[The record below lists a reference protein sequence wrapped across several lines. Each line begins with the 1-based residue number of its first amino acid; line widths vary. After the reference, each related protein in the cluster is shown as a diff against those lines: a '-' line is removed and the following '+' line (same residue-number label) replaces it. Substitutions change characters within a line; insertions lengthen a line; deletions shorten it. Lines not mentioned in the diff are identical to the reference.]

1 VVKEQILETIKYL
14 KSKKVDYADVRLIR
28 GQTETIVVK
37 DGKVEALSRQKDA
50 GVGIRV
56 LMGGGWGFA
65 STSNLS
71 GAEMKKT
78 ANRALEI
85 ARASAMVAKEKVRLA
100 PVERYKDTY
109 ATPILKD
116 PFAVSLDDK
125 INLLVSCCDI
135 LKKNPKIVV
144 AEATMNFYDT
154 EKLFA
159 STEGSL
165 LEQKIVE
172 SGAGYTA
179 TAAEPGNIQRRSYP
193 NSHGGDFATRG
204 WEFIEDMNLLGN
216 AERVRNEAVALLSA
230 PACPSGKKDI
240 IIAGSQVALQVH
252 ESCGHPIELDR
263 VLGTEISL
271 AGGSFMT
278 LDKLGKLRYGSPKV
292 NIVADATTPG
302 GLGSFGYDD
311 EGVKAQRAD
320 IIREG
325 LFVGY
330 LTSRETAPV
339 VGAVS
344 NGTMR
349 ADGWNRIPL
358 IRMTNVNLLPGEWPL
373 EDLIADTKE
382 GLFIDVNK
390 SWSID
395 DRRLN
400 FQFGCEAAW
409 EIKDGKLGQLYK
421 NPVYTGITP
430 EFWNSCDAVANEKQ
444 WHVWG
449 VPNCGKGEPMQTA
462 HVAHGASPA
471 RFRNVLVGE
480 QK

>member
-1 VVKEQILETIKYL
+1 MKEELQDVIKYL
-14 KSKKVDYADVRLIR
+14 KSKKVDYADARFIR
-28 GQTETIVVK
+28 AQTETIVVK
-37 DGKVEALSRQKDA
+37 DGKVEALSRLSDA
-50 GVGIRV
+50 GFGIRV
-56 LMGGGWGFA
+56 LTGGGWGFA
-65 STSNLS
+65 SSSKLS
-71 GAEMKKT
+71 AAEMKKT
-78 ANRALEI
+78 ANQALEI
-85 ARASAMVAKEKVRLA
+85 ARASATVAREKVRLA
-100 PVERYKDTY
+100 PVESYRDKFVT
-109 ATPILKD
+109 AVKKD
-116 PFAVSLDDK
+116 PFLVSLDEK

-135 LKKNPKIVV
+135 LKKHPKIVV
-144 AEATMNFYDT
+144 TEATMNFYDT
-154 EKLFA
+154 EKMFV
-159 STEGSL
+159 STEGSVI
-165 LEQKIVE
+165 EQKLIE

-179 TAAEPGNIQRRSYP
+179 TAAEEGNLQRRSYP

-204 WEFIEDMNLLGN
+204 WEFIEEMNLLGN

-230 PACPSGKKDI
+230 PNCPTGKRDI
-240 IIAGSQVALQVH
+240 IITGSQMALQVH

-278 LDKLGKLRYGSPKV
+278 LDKLGKLRYGSGRV

-302 GLGSFGYDD
+302 GLGTFGYDD

-330 LTSRETAPV
+330 LTSRETAPIIS
-339 VGAVS
+339 ARS

-358 IRMTNVNLLPGEWPL
+358 IRMTNINLLPGEWAL
-373 EDLIADTKE
+373 ADLLADTKD
-382 GLFIDVNK
+382 GLLIDTNK

-409 EIKDGKLGQLYK
+409 EIKDGKVGQLYR

-430 EFWNSCDAVANEKQ
+430 EFWNSCDAVTNEKH

-449 VPNCGKGEPMQTA
+449 VPNCGKGEPIQTA
-462 HVAHGASPA
+462 HVAHGAAPA
-471 RFRNVLVGE
+471 RFRGVTVGATR
-480 QK
+480 

>member
-1 VVKEQILETIKYL
+1 MKEELLEVIKYL
-14 KSKKVDYADVRLIR
+14 KSKKVDYADARFIR
-28 GQTETIVVK
+28 AQTETIVVK
-37 DGKVEALSRQKDA
+37 DGKVEALSRLSDA
-50 GVGIRV
+50 GFGIRV
-56 LMGGGWGFA
+56 LIGGGWGFA
-65 STSNLS
+65 SSSKLS
-71 GAEMKKT
+71 ATEMKKT
-78 ANRALEI
+78 VNRAMEI
-85 ARASAMVAKEKVRLA
+85 ARASTTVAKEKVRLA
-100 PVERYKDTY
+100 PVEPYRDKFVT
-109 ATPILKD
+109 AVKKD
-116 PFAVSLDDK
+116 PFLISLDEK
-125 INLLVSCCDI
+125 IDLLVSCCDV
-135 LKKNPKIVV
+135 LKKHPKIVV

-154 EKLFA
+154 EKIFV
-159 STEGSL
+159 STEGSVI
-165 LEQKIVE
+165 EQKIIE

-179 TAAEPGNIQRRSYP
+179 TAAEEGNVQRRSYP

-204 WEFIEDMNLLGN
+204 WEFIQEMNLLGN
-216 AERVRNEAVALLSA
+216 AERIRNEAVALLSA
-230 PACPSGKKDI
+230 PNCPAGKKDVI
-240 IIAGSQVALQVH
+240 ITGSQVALQVH

-278 LDKLGKLRYGSPKV
+278 LDKLGKLRYGSDKV

-302 GLGSFGYDD
+302 GLGTFGYDD
-311 EGVKAQRAD
+311 EGVRAQRAD
-320 IIREG
+320 IIHEG

-330 LTSRETAPV
+330 LTSRETAPII
-339 VGAVS
+339 GTAS

-358 IRMTNVNLLPGEWPL
+358 IRMTNINLLPGKWRL
-373 EDLIADTKE
+373 EDLIADTRE
-382 GLFIDVNK
+382 GLLIDTNK

-409 EIKDGKLGQLYK
+409 EIKDGKLGLLYR

-430 EFWNSCDAVANEKQ
+430 EFWNSCDAITGEEH

-449 VPNCGKGEPMQTA
+449 VPNCGKGEPIQTA

-471 RFRNVLVGE
+471 RFRGVTVGAV
-480 QK
+480 

>member
-1 VVKEQILETIKYL
+1 MKEELLGVIKYL
-14 KSKKVDYADVRLIR
+14 KSKKADYADARFIR
-28 GQTETIVVK
+28 AQTEAIVVK
-37 DGKVEALSRQKDA
+37 DGKVESLSRQQDA
-50 GVGIRV
+50 GFGIRV
-56 LMGGGWGFA
+56 LIGGGWGFA
-65 STSNLS
+65 SSSKLS
-71 GAEMKKT
+71 EGELKKT

-85 ARASAMVAKEKVRLA
+85 ARASATVAREKVRLA
-100 PVERYKDTY
+100 PVQPYRDRFVTVVKQ
-109 ATPILKD
+109 D
-116 PFAVSLDDK
+116 PFSVSLDDK
-125 INLLVSCCDI
+125 IDLLVSCCDV
-135 LKKNPKIVV
+135 LKKHPKIVV
-144 AEATMNFYDT
+144 AEAAMNFYNT
-154 EKLFA
+154 EKLFV
-159 STEGSL
+159 STEGSVI
-165 LEQKIVE
+165 EQKIIE

-179 TAAEPGNIQRRSYP
+179 TAAEEGNLQRRSYP

-204 WEFIEDMNLLGN
+204 WEFIEEMDLLGN

-230 PACPSGKKDI
+230 PDCPAGKKDVI
-240 IIAGSQVALQVH
+240 ITGSQMALQVH

-278 LDKLGKLRYGSPKV
+278 LDKLGKLRYGSGKV

-311 EGVKAQRAD
+311 EGVKAQRSD
-320 IIREG
+320 IIRGG

-339 VGAVS
+339 IGAAS

-358 IRMTNVNLLPGEWPL
+358 IRMTNINLLPGEWEL
-373 EDLIADTKE
+373 ADLIADTKE
-382 GLFIDVNK
+382 GLLIDTNK

-409 EIKDGKLGQLYK
+409 EIKDGKLGGLYR

-430 EFWNSCDAVANEKQ
+430 EFWNSCDAVTNEKH

-449 VPNCGKGEPMQTA
+449 VPNCGKGEPIQTA

-471 RFRNVLVGE
+471 RFRGVTVGASR
-480 QK
+480 

>member
-1 VVKEQILETIKYL
+1 MKEELLEVIQYL
-14 KSKKVDYADVRLIR
+14 KSKKVEYADARFIR
-28 GQTETIVVK
+28 AQTETIVVK
-37 DGKVEALSRQKDA
+37 DGKVEALSRLSDA
-50 GVGIRV
+50 GFGIRV
-56 LMGGGWGFA
+56 LIGGGWGFA
-65 STSNLS
+65 SSSKLS
-71 GAEMKKT
+71 AAEMKKT
-78 ANRALEI
+78 ANQALEV
-85 ARASAMVAKEKVRLA
+85 ARASASVTKEKVHLA
-100 PVERYKDTY
+100 PVEPYRDKFVTSVK
-109 ATPILKD
+109 KD
-116 PFAVSLDDK
+116 PFPVSLDEK
-125 INLLVSCCDI
+125 IDLLVSCCDV
-135 LKKNPKIVV
+135 LKKHPKIVV

-154 EKLFA
+154 EKIFA
-159 STEGSL
+159 STEGSVI
-165 LEQKIVE
+165 EQKIIE

-179 TAAEPGNIQRRSYP
+179 TAAEEGNLQRRSYP

-204 WEFIEDMNLLGN
+204 WEFIEEMNLLGN

-230 PACPSGKKDI
+230 PNCPAGKKDVI
-240 IIAGSQVALQVH
+240 ITGSQAALQVH

-278 LDKLGKLRYGSPKV
+278 LDKLGKLRYGSSKV

-302 GLGSFGYDD
+302 GLGTFGYDD

-330 LTSRETAPV
+330 LTSRETAPII
-339 VGAVS
+339 GAVS

-358 IRMTNVNLLPGEWPL
+358 IRMTNINLLPGEWGL
-373 EDLIADTKE
+373 ADLIADTKD
-382 GLFIDVNK
+382 GLLIDTNK

-409 EIKDGKLGQLYK
+409 EIKDGKLGQLYR

-430 EFWNSCDAVANEKQ
+430 EFWNSCDAVTGEKD

-449 VPNCGKGEPMQTA
+449 IPNCGKGEPIQTA

-471 RFRNVLVGE
+471 RFRGVATGATR
-480 QK
+480 

>member
-1 VVKEQILETIKYL
+1 VKEELLEVIQYL
-14 KSKKVDYADVRLIR
+14 KSKKVDYADARFIR
-28 GQTETIVVK
+28 AQTETIVVK
-37 DGKVEALSRQKDA
+37 DGKVEALSRLSDA
-50 GVGIRV
+50 GFGIRV
-56 LMGGGWGFA
+56 LIGGGWGFA
-65 STSNLS
+65 SSS
-71 GAEMKKT
+71 KVSAAEMKKT
-78 ANRALEI
+78 ANRAMEI
-85 ARASAMVAKEKVRLA
+85 ARASATVAKEKVRLA
-100 PVERYKDTY
+100 PVESYRDKFVT
-109 ATPILKD
+109 AVKKD
-116 PFAVSLDDK
+116 PFLVSLDDK
-125 INLLVSCCDI
+125 INLLVSCCDV
-135 LKKNPKIVV
+135 LKKHPKIVV

-154 EKLFA
+154 QKTFV
-159 STEGSL
+159 STEGSVI
-165 LEQKIVE
+165 EQKILE

-179 TAAEPGNIQRRSYP
+179 TAAEEGNLQRRSYP

-204 WEFIEDMNLLGN
+204 WEFIEEMDLLGN
-216 AERVRNEAVALLSA
+216 AERVRNEAVALLTA
-230 PACPSGKKDI
+230 PNCPAGKKDVI
-240 IIAGSQVALQVH
+240 ITGSQVALQVH

-278 LDKLGKLRYGSPKV
+278 LDKLGKLRYGSGKV

-302 GLGSFGYDD
+302 GLGTFGYDD

-320 IIREG
+320 IIRDG

-330 LTSRETAPV
+330 LTSRETAPII
-339 VGAVS
+339 GALS

-358 IRMTNVNLLPGEWPL
+358 IRMTNVNLLPGEWQL
-373 EDLIADTKE
+373 EDLIADTKD
-382 GLFIDVNK
+382 GLLIDTNK

-409 EIKDGKLGQLYK
+409 EIKDGKLGQLYR

-430 EFWNSCDAVANEKQ
+430 EFWNSCDAVTGEKN

-449 VPNCGKGEPMQTA
+449 IPNCGKGEPIQTA

-471 RFRNVLVGE
+471 RFRGVTVGATR
-480 QK
+480 

>member
-1 VVKEQILETIKYL
+1 MKEELLDAIRYL
-14 KSKKVDYADVRLIR
+14 KSKKVDYADARFLR
-28 GQTETIVVK
+28 AHTENIVVK
-37 DGKVEALSRQKDA
+37 DGKVEALSRQEDA
-50 GVGIRV
+50 GFGIRV
-56 LMGGGWGFA
+56 LVGGGWGFA
-65 STSNLS
+65 SSSKLS
-71 GAEMKKT
+71 AAEMKKT
-78 ANRALEI
+78 ADRALEI
-85 ARASAMVAKEKVRLA
+85 ARASASVAKEKVRLA
-100 PVERYKDTY
+100 PVEPYRDKFV
-109 ATPILKD
+109 TPLQKD
-116 PFAVSLDDK
+116 PFTVSLDDK
-125 INLLVSCCDI
+125 ISLLVSCCDV
-135 LKKNPKIVV
+135 LKKHPKIVV
-144 AEATMNFYDT
+144 AEASMSFYDT
-154 EKLFA
+154 EKLFV
-159 STEGSL
+159 SSEGSVI
-165 LEQKIVE
+165 EQKILE

-179 TAAEPGNIQRRSYP
+179 TAASDGNLQRRSYP

-204 WEFIEDMNLLGN
+204 WEFIEQMNLAEN
-216 AERVRNEAVALLSA
+216 AERVRDEAVALLSA
-230 PACPSGKKDI
+230 PNCPSGPADI
-240 IIAGSQVALQVH
+240 IITGSQVALQVH
-252 ESCGHPIELDR
+252 ESCGHPTELDR

-292 NIVADATTPG
+292 NIVADATVLG
-302 GLGSFGYDD
+302 GLGSFGFDD

-330 LTSRETAPV
+330 LTSRETAPII
-339 VGAVS
+339 GAVS

-358 IRMTNVNLLPGEWPL
+358 IRMTNVNLLPGEWSL
-373 EDLIADTKE
+373 EDLIADTKS
-382 GLFIDVNK
+382 GLLIDTNK

-409 EIKDGKLGQLYK
+409 EIKDGRLGQLYR

-430 EFWNSCDAVANEKQ
+430 EFWNSCDAITNEKH
-444 WHVWG
+444 WHIWG

-471 RFRNVLVGE
+471 RFRGVTVGAAR
-480 QK
+480 

>member
-1 VVKEQILETIKYL
+1 MKEELLDVIKYL
-14 KSKKVDYADVRLIR
+14 KSKKVDYADARFIR
-28 GQTETIVVK
+28 ARTETIVVK
-37 DGKVEALSRQKDA
+37 DDKVESLSRLNDA
-50 GVGIRV
+50 GFGIRV
-56 LMGGGWGFA
+56 LIGGGWGFA
-65 STSNLS
+65 SSSKLS
-71 GAEMKKT
+71 AAEMKKT
-78 ANRALEI
+78 ANQALEI
-85 ARASAMVAKEKVRLA
+85 ARASATVSKEKVRLA
-100 PVERYKDTY
+100 PVESYRDKFVT
-109 ATPILKD
+109 AVRKD
-116 PFAVSLDDK
+116 PFLVSLDDK
-125 INLLVSCCDI
+125 IHLLVSCCDV
-135 LKKNPKIVV
+135 LKKHPKIVV

-154 EKLFA
+154 EKTFA

-165 LEQKIVE
+165 IEQKIVE

-179 TAAEPGNIQRRSYP
+179 TAAEEGNLQRRSYP

-204 WEFIEDMNLLGN
+204 WEFVEEMDLMGN

-230 PACPSGKKDI
+230 PNCPAGKKDVI
-240 IIAGSQVALQVH
+240 ITGSQMALQVH

-278 LDKLGKLRYGSPKV
+278 LDKFRKLRYGSGRV

-302 GLGSFGYDD
+302 GLGTFGYDD

-330 LTSRETAPV
+330 LTSRETAPII
-339 VGAVS
+339 GSTS

-358 IRMTNVNLLPGEWPL
+358 IRMTNINLLPGDWAL
-373 EDLIADTKE
+373 ADLIADTKE
-382 GLFIDVNK
+382 GLLIDTNK

-409 EIKDGKLGQLYK
+409 EIKDGRVGQLYR
-421 NPVYTGITP
+421 NPMYTGITP
-430 EFWNSCDAVANEKQ
+430 EFWNSCDAVTNEKH

-449 VPNCGKGEPMQTA
+449 VPNCGKGEPIQTA

-471 RFRNVLVGE
+471 RFRGVTVGATR
-480 QK
+480 

>member
-1 VVKEQILETIKYL
+1 MKEQLLDVIKYL
-14 KSKKVDYADVRLIR
+14 KSKKADYADARFVRAR
-28 GQTETIVVK
+28 TEAIVVK
-37 DGKVEALSRQKDA
+37 DGKVEALSRLKDA

-56 LMGGGWGFA
+56 LVGGGWGFA

-71 GAEMKKT
+71 AGEIKKT

-85 ARASAMVAKEKVRLA
+85 AKASASVAREKVRLA
-100 PVERYKDTY
+100 PVETY
-109 ATPILKD
+109 RDKFTTPIQKD

-125 INLLVSCCDI
+125 INLLVSCCDV
-135 LKKNPKIVV
+135 LKKDPKIVA

-154 EKLFA
+154 EKIFV
-159 STEGSL
+159 STEGSM
-165 LEQKIVE
+165 LEQKIGE
-172 SGAGYTA
+172 SGAGYVA
-179 TAAEPGNIQRRSYP
+179 TAAGDGTIQRRSYP

-204 WEFIEDMNLLGN
+204 WEFIEQMNLLGN
-216 AERVRNEAVALLSA
+216 AERVRREAVALLAA
-230 PACPSGKKDI
+230 PACPSGKKDLI
-240 IIAGSQVALQVH
+240 ITGSQVALQVH

-271 AGGSFMT
+271 AGGSFIT
-278 LDKLGKLRYGSPKV
+278 LDKLGKLQYGSPKV

-302 GLGSFGYDD
+302 GLGTFGYDD

-320 IIREG
+320 IVREG

-339 VGAVS
+339 INSAS

-349 ADGWNRIPL
+349 ADGWNRVPL
-358 IRMTNVNLLPGEWPL
+358 IRMTNVNLLPGEHTL
-373 EDLIADTKE
+373 EDMIAGTPE
-382 GLFIDVNK
+382 GLLIDTNK

-430 EFWNSCDAVANEKQ
+430 EFWNSCDAVASAKH

-471 RFRNVLVGE
+471 RFRGVTVGGE
-480 QK
+480 R

>member
-1 VVKEQILETIKYL
+1 MKEELLDVIKYL
-14 KSKKVDYADVRLIR
+14 KSKKVDYADARFIR
-28 GQTETIVVK
+28 ARTETIVVK
-37 DGKVEALSRQKDA
+37 DGKVEALSRLNDA
-50 GVGIRV
+50 GFGIRV

-65 STSNLS
+65 SSSKLS
-71 GAEMKKT
+71 AAEMKKT
-78 ANRALEI
+78 ANQALEI
-85 ARASAMVAKEKVRLA
+85 ARASATVAKEKVRLA
-100 PVERYKDTY
+100 PVESYRDKFVT
-109 ATPILKD
+109 AVRKD
-116 PFAVSLDDK
+116 PFLVSLDDK
-125 INLLVSCCDI
+125 IHLLVSCCDV
-135 LKKNPKIVV
+135 LKKHPKIVV

-154 EKLFA
+154 EKTFA

-165 LEQKIVE
+165 IEQKIVE

-179 TAAEPGNIQRRSYP
+179 TAAEEGNLQRRSYP

-204 WEFIEDMNLLGN
+204 WEFIEEMDLLGN

-230 PACPSGKKDI
+230 PNCPAGKKDVI
-240 IIAGSQVALQVH
+240 ITGSQMALQVH

-278 LDKLGKLRYGSPKV
+278 LDKFRKLRYGSGRV

-302 GLGSFGYDD
+302 GLGTFGYDD

-330 LTSRETAPV
+330 LTSRETAPII
-339 VGAVS
+339 GSTS

-358 IRMTNVNLLPGEWPL
+358 IRMTNINLLPGDWAL
-373 EDLIADTKE
+373 ADLIADTKE
-382 GLFIDVNK
+382 GLLIDTNK

-409 EIKDGKLGQLYK
+409 EIRDGKLGQLYR

-430 EFWNSCDAVANEKQ
+430 EFWNSCDAVANDKH

-449 VPNCGKGEPMQTA
+449 IPNCGKGEPMQTA

-471 RFRNVLVGE
+471 RFRGVTVGASR
-480 QK
+480 

>member
-1 VVKEQILETIKYL
+1 MKEELLDVIKYL
-14 KSKKVDYADVRLIR
+14 KSKKVDYADARHVRA
-28 GQTETIVVK
+28 QAETIVVK
-37 DGKVEALSRQKDA
+37 DGKVESLSRLNDA
-50 GVGIRV
+50 GFGIRV
-56 LMGGGWGFA
+56 LIGGGWGFA
-65 STSNLS
+65 SSSKLS
-71 GAEMKKT
+71 GAEMRKT
-78 ANRALEI
+78 ANQALEI
-85 ARASAMVAKEKVRLA
+85 ARASATVAKEKVRLA
-100 PVERYKDTY
+100 PVESYRDKFVT
-109 ATPILKD
+109 AVRKD
-116 PFAVSLDDK
+116 PFLVSLDDK

-135 LKKNPKIVV
+135 LKKHPKIVV
-144 AEATMNFYDT
+144 AEATMNFFDT
-154 EKLFA
+154 EKIFV
-159 STEGSL
+159 STEGSII
-165 LEQKIVE
+165 EQKILE

-179 TAAEPGNIQRRSYP
+179 TAADEGNLQRRSYP

-204 WEFIEDMNLLGN
+204 WEFIEEMDLLGN
-216 AERVRNEAVALLSA
+216 AERVRDEAVALLSA
-230 PACPSGKKDI
+230 PNCPAGKKDI
-240 IIAGSQVALQVH
+240 IITGSQMALQVH

-278 LDKLGKLRYGSPKV
+278 LDKLGKLRYGSGRV

-302 GLGSFGYDD
+302 GLGTFGYDD
-311 EGVKAQRAD
+311 EGVRAQRAD

-330 LTSRETAPV
+330 LTSRETAPII
-339 VGAVS
+339 GASS

-358 IRMTNVNLLPGEWPL
+358 IRMTNINLLPGEWTL
-373 EDLIADTKE
+373 ADLIADTKD
-382 GLFIDVNK
+382 GLLIDTNK

-409 EIKDGKLGQLYK
+409 EIKDGKVGQLYR
-421 NPVYTGITP
+421 NLMYTGITP
-430 EFWNSCDAVANEKQ
+430 EFWNSCDAVTNEKH

-449 VPNCGKGEPMQTA
+449 VPNCGKGEPIQTA

-471 RFRNVLVGE
+471 RFRGVTVGATR
-480 QK
+480 